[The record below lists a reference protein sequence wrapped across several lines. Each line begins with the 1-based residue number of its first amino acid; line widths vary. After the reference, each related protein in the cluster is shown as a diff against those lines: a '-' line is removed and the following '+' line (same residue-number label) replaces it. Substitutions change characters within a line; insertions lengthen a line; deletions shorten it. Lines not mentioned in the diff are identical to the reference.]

1 MNGAAPRSY
10 PKGMHATHS
19 HVSGLE
25 RHAPSQHA
33 GVGPRDPGEA
43 ASSLAQAL
51 RSDCRQ
57 RGSRHTYTRFMMGAF
72 HNGRRCGTCCD
83 GNDTVSPMCAGADW
97 DGAFQL
103 RKTSLLEVEA
113 RCSRDEACEGYYAW
127 NKPPNYTDVGDM
139 VRPVTR
145 WGTTG
150 GTFRFKSGKVY
161 GWAKLERI
169 ACSWPDL
176 RRRAADADARAAV
189 PGPEHLLAPMR
200 EWADEAWARLQQSG
214 DLGRMQLRADQLRNF
229 TSSRLPSAARELPVL
244 YLFGG
249 ADLLTTSWLFP
260 SATRHT
266 LMSALPLGQPSCFLQ
281 SACRAQAH
289 KAAADYF
296 QDWAH
301 NSYAWTQSEYMV
313 NYWFTPKVGVL
324 PALLLSLRI
333 LGERLVAMER
343 SSSYDEI
350 TLVGD
355 SVETRYILEYGQLA
369 LQGLSSAPGHASG
382 CPKPRPASASLGQPR
397 PIRPWAARAGHTGR
411 VSVTGRRAHARHLH
425 HRLDRKQCCART
437 ARWAAVCVH
446 HQGGRR
452 LCDALPQRPDARPV
466 AAAEQRR
473 RLARLNRDGTVGLL
487 ARGRAHRGRLDRVHL
502 WQPLVASRLTQPAE
516 HRRRQ
521 LADGAPRGPLRR
533 CGAAH
538 GLRLRQEHRP
548 RHRARGVAPG
558 LGRGRRGGG
567 AHRVRRQLRA
577 RAPRAPGRPADLPV
591 HGA

>member
-1 MNGAAPRSY
+1 
-10 PKGMHATHS
+10 MHATHS

-382 CPKPRPASASLGQPR
+382 CPKPRPASANQALGRTGR
-397 PIRPWAARAGHTGR
+397 PHRPCFRHRSASARASLTSPAGSQAVLRSNG
-411 VSVTGRRAHARHLH
+411 SVGSSMCPSSRRPTALRRASSTARCSAGG
-425 HRLDRKQCCART
+425 CCRT
-437 ARWAAVCVH
+437 APPSCTTQ
-446 HQGGRR
+446 QGWDRR
-452 LCDALPQRPDARPV
+452 SSRARPGSPRTTGPC
-466 AAAEQRR
+466 APLATSRR
-473 RLARLNRDGTVGLL
+473 FSPHTAG
-487 ARGRAHRGRLDRVHL
+487 
-502 WQPLVASRLTQPAE
+502 
-516 HRRRQ
+516 
-521 LADGAPRGPLRR
+521 
-533 CGAAH
+533 
-538 GLRLRQEHRP
+538 
-548 RHRARGVAPG
+548 
-558 LGRGRRGGG
+558 
-567 AHRVRRQLRA
+567 
-577 RAPRAPGRPADLPV
+577 
-591 HGA
+591 

>member
-1 MNGAAPRSY
+1 
-10 PKGMHATHS
+10 
-19 HVSGLE
+19 
-25 RHAPSQHA
+25 
-33 GVGPRDPGEA
+33 
-43 ASSLAQAL
+43 
-51 RSDCRQ
+51 
-57 RGSRHTYTRFMMGAF
+57 MGAF

-397 PIRPWAARAGHTGR
+397 PASASLGQSGLGPHGPATQAVFPSQVGERTRVTYITGWIASSAALERLGGQQYVSIIKAADGFATRFLNGPMLGRWLLQNSAAVLHDSTGMGPSVFSREAGLTADDWTVCTFGNLSSLLASHSRLNIDGANLLTARREGRFDGAELPMVYGYGKSTGR
-411 VSVTGRRAHARHLH
+411 GIVLAAWRRGLGEA
-425 HRLDRKQCCART
+425 
-437 ARWAAVCVH
+437 
-446 HQGGRR
+446 GG
-452 LCDALPQRPDARPV
+452 
-466 AAAEQRR
+466 AAAPTECVASSV
-473 RLARLNRDGTVGLL
+473 LAR
-487 ARGRAHRGRLDRVHL
+487 
-502 WQPLVASRLTQPAE
+502 
-516 HRRRQ
+516 
-521 LADGAPRGPLRR
+521 
-533 CGAAH
+533 
-538 GLRLRQEHRP
+538 
-548 RHRARGVAPG
+548 
-558 LGRGRRGGG
+558 
-567 AHRVRRQLRA
+567 RVRPEDLRTYRCTGHDESLC
-577 RAPRAPGRPADLPV
+577 RAY
-591 HGA
+591 

>member
-1 MNGAAPRSY
+1 MLAIRRVAVTAANGGAALASNGERKRTAARITRVDEAGSARSSGVTGAVDSSY
-10 PKGMHATHS
+10 HYADQHCFGALWWRNLFRARERVGGPTLYLTPKGMHATHS

-25 RHAPSQHA
+25 RHAPSQETRR
-33 GVGPRDPGEA
+33 GVGPRVPGEA

-51 RSDCRQ
+51 RSECRQ

-72 HNGRRCGTCCD
+72 HGGRRCGTCCD

-150 GTFRFKSGKVY
+150 GAFRFKSGKVY

-249 ADLLTTSWLFP
+249 ADLLTASWLFP

-333 LGERLVAMER
+333 LGERLIAMER

-355 SVETRYILEYGQLA
+355 SVET
-369 LQGLSSAPGHASG
+369 
-382 CPKPRPASASLGQPR
+382 
-397 PIRPWAARAGHTGR
+397 
-411 VSVTGRRAHARHLH
+411 
-425 HRLDRKQCCART
+425 
-437 ARWAAVCVH
+437 
-446 HQGGRR
+446 
-452 LCDALPQRPDARPV
+452 
-466 AAAEQRR
+466 
-473 RLARLNRDGTVGLL
+473 N
-487 ARGRAHRGRLDRVHL
+487 
-502 WQPLVASRLTQPAE
+502 
-516 HRRRQ
+516 
-521 LADGAPRGPLRR
+521 
-533 CGAAH
+533 AAH
-538 GLRLRQEHRP
+538 TT
-548 RHRARGVAPG
+548 AS
-558 LGRGRRGGG
+558 
-567 AHRVRRQLRA
+567 
-577 RAPRAPGRPADLPV
+577 
-591 HGA
+591 